1 MFNKDPKKINSN
13 DSGID
18 FSKSEKISKYFKKH
32 NTQLYSEST
41 PGPVIGEEL
50 ILYVDTKRLK
60 NLIELQQE
68 KLLIEIE
75 KNTKIKDF
83 GAPKLSQNPT
93 QILPKS
99 MSQKT
104 SNF

>member
-1 MFNKDPKKINSN
+1 MFNKDPKKINSS

-18 FSKSEKISKYFKKH
+18 FSKSEMISKYFKKH
-32 NTQLYSEST
+32 NSQLYSETT

-75 KNTKIKDF
+75 KNTKIKLKNLVSHK
-83 GAPKLSQNPT
+83 KLW
-93 QILPKS
+93 IRW
-99 MSQKT
+99 
-104 SNF
+104 

>member
-18 FSKSEKISKYFKKH
+18 FSKSEKINEYFKNY
-32 NTQLYSEST
+32 NTQLYSEII
-41 PGPVIGEEL
+41 PGPVVGEEL
-50 ILYVDTKRLK
+50 ILFVDTKRLK

-75 KNTKIKDF
+75 KNTKIKL
-83 GAPKLSQNPT
+83 KNMNI
-93 QILPKS
+93 QIHNN
-99 MSQKT
+99 QQ
-104 SNF
+104 